1 MFFRRLFYLSSKNC
15 LLHNLNRTVIVAV
28 VAVLVVQAA
37 VDDIVGVIAVRYG
50 FMAAT
55 FAVNVAVAGVNRMAA
70 VRVGFI
76 DAQGVLVVVAVVFM
90 VQVAVVQIIDVAFV
104 LDGSVAA
111 VCAVNVVMMFVGFTG
126 HFSLLMFSE

>member
-1 MFFRRLFYLSSKNC
+1 M
-15 LLHNLNRTVIVAV
+15 
-28 VAVLVVQAA
+28 VAVLVVQTA
-37 VDDIVGVIAVRYG
+37 VDDVVNMIAVRYG
-50 FMAAT
+50 FVAAT

-76 DAQGVLVVVAVVFM
+76 DTQGVFIVVAVMLM

-104 LDGSVAA
+104 FDGSVAA
-111 VCAVNVVMMFVGFTG
+111 VCAVNVVLMFVGFTG